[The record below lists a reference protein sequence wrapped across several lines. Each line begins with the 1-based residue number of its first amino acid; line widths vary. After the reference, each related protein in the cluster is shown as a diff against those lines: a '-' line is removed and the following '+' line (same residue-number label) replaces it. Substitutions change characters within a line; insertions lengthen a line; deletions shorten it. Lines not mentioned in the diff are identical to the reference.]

1 MNVNIKRRLDVSFR
15 IACIIPSI
23 KRKRMTVKEAIS
35 NYIDIEAISAVPFF
49 RGMKSEVLNSFL
61 EYSIVKKLPKGEYLF
76 MADEICSHLYIIR
89 EGLLELFLLGEGG
102 KRIILHHATNGALL
116 GDTLLFNKGIYGA
129 YAHAL
134 EDSQLFAIEK
144 KSFEDLVRIYPEIGI
159 RIVSDFGN
167 RIERL
172 KLLVAEIS
180 FTDVRKRI
188 LRMLLEIL
196 RSAKEGCTSRVF
208 IDNRNSIILTNVPTQ
223 DEMAYRVGTVREVLC
238 KGLHKLE
245 KDNLISVKRGNIIIK
260 DINRLREMF
269 SADEGNDNLFPMIL
283 PIKGT

>member
-1 MNVNIKRRLDVSFR
+1 
-15 IACIIPSI
+15 
-23 KRKRMTVKEAIS
+23 MTVKEAIS
-35 NYIDIEAISAVPFF
+35 NYIDPAAIASLPFF
-49 RGMKSEVLNSFL
+49 RGLKNEVLKSFL
-61 EYSIVKKLPKGEYLF
+61 EYSFVKKLPKGEYLF

-89 EGLLELFLLGEGG
+89 EGLLEIFFLGEGG
-102 KRIILHHATNGALL
+102 KRIILHHATNGAFL
-116 GDTLLFNKGIYGA
+116 GDTLLFNKGVYGA

-134 EDSQLFAIEK
+134 EDSQLFSIEK
-144 KSFEDLVRIYPEIGI
+144 KSFEDLVHTYPEIGI

-208 IDNRNSIILTNVPTQ
+208 IENRNSIILTNVPTQ
-223 DEMAYRVGTVREVLC
+223 DEMAYRIGTVREVLC

-269 SADEGNDNLFPMIL
+269 SADEGNDNLFPMTL
-283 PIKGT
+283 PIKKA

>member
-1 MNVNIKRRLDVSFR
+1 MNVNIRNYLYVSFG
-15 IACIIPSI
+15 IVCVLTAV
-23 KRKRMTVKEAIS
+23 KRHSMTVKEAIS
-35 NYIDIEAISAVPFF
+35 NYIDLAAISSLPFF
-49 RGMKSEVLNSFL
+49 RGLKNDVLNSFL
-61 EYSIVKKLPKGEYLF
+61 EYSFVKKLPKGEYLF
-76 MADEICSHLYIIR
+76 MADETCSHLYIIKD
-89 EGLLELFLLGEGG
+89 GLLELFLLGDGG
-102 KRIILHHATNGALL
+102 KRIILHHATHGAFL
-116 GDTLLFNKGIYGA
+116 GDTLLFNKGVYGA

-144 KSFEDLVRIYPEIGI
+144 KNFENLALTYPEIGI

-196 RSAKEGCTSRVF
+196 RNSKEGCTSRVF
-208 IDNRNSIILTNVPTQ
+208 IENRNSIILTNVPTQ
-223 DEMAYRVGTVREVLC
+223 DEMAYRIGTVREVLC

-260 DINRLREMF
+260 DINRLSEMF
-269 SADEGNDNLFPMIL
+269 SADEGHDNLFPMTL
-283 PIKGT
+283 PIKKT